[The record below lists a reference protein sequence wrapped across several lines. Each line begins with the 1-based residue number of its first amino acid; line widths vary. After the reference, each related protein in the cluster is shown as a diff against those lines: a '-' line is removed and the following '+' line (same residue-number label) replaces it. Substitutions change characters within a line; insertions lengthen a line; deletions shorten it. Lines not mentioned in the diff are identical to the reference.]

1 MIKNER
7 ILGAYKIISFNVSS
21 LFTIVLLEY
30 AINLAFKRSY
40 IDKEIETKIS
50 RKHMKN
56 LLLLCTKKVY
66 FTFQSNI

>member
-21 LFTIVLLEY
+21 LFAIVLLEY

-56 LLLLCTKKVY
+56 LLLLCIKKVY